1 MALALP
7 LAPVFWITA
16 VLSVCSSGS
25 RTDRGG
31 ALEVLSTTAPLRPAL
46 AMKLLVMVVPAWLP
60 ATFATR
66 ALNSIT
72 TDSICFGSALRFTI
86 APRSQLSVCPAIVG
100 AKLAV
105 GITVL
110 LLPMLGR

>member
-1 MALALP
+1 
-7 LAPVFWITA
+7 
-16 VLSVCSSGS
+16 
-25 RTDRGG
+25 
-31 ALEVLSTTAPLRPAL
+31 
-46 AMKLLVMVVPAWLP
+46 MKLLVMVRPAWLP

-66 ALNSIT
+66 ALNSIS
-72 TDSICFGSALRFTI
+72 TDSICVGSVLRFTS
-86 APRSQLSVCPAIVG
+86 APRSQRSVWPSTACPAIVG